1 MTFRA
6 SIFAALLFSVTL
18 SFSVCAS
25 HAQEEPQ
32 QPPPDNPQQPPP
44 DNSDP
49 FPGGPP
55 KPAGSAL
62 PAFGLNSEGTLQDD
76 YSPLTGMQNT
86 TLGFPEIRH
95 SYWVPGAQFSTN
107 IQSNP
112 NGNYGGDSW
121 TTTNYFAG
129 NLSLV
134 QAWNHSMLAV
144 NYSGGGFFSNIAGQG
159 SGFYQTLAAAQN
171 YRTERWLV
179 QIVDSFSYIPQS
191 AFGFGGGTGLGIPG
205 VGGSLG
211 TTIPSLGGNYVPN
224 QSVFGVGPYYNN
236 VAALQLSYALTR
248 RSSITLAGSYGFLDF
263 SQPGNIDS
271 NTTVGSIGY
280 NYVLSRNDTVGLVY
294 RYSDYRYPGNPQAYG
309 DHVFSVAYGRKV
321 TGHIGLRIFVGPEI
335 TNYRVPIGNTSQTT
349 GFSTTASLIYGFE
362 RGSLTLG
369 YIHGLSSG
377 SGVLIGSILD
387 QFNAG
392 FSHRIT
398 RAWTGGLNLGYAR
411 NSPPSGTAAA
421 GYPAYNDLFFTA
433 NLSRPIGRYVNFA
446 TAYTATR
453 TNYSGAGCTGPTCA
467 TAASTTYSAF
477 TVNLSWHPRPFV
489 LR

>member
-6 SIFAALLFSVTL
+6 SIFVALLFSVTL
-18 SFSVCAS
+18 SFGVCAS
-25 HAQEEPQ
+25 RAQEEPQ

-44 DNSDP
+44 DNPEP

-55 KPAGSAL
+55 KPAGSAF
-62 PAFGLNSEGTLQDD
+62 PAFDLNGGGELQDD

-95 SYWVPGAQFSTN
+95 SYWVPGAQFSSN

-112 NGNYGGDSW
+112 GNVYGGNSW

-134 QAWNHSMLAV
+134 EAWNRNMLAI
-144 NYSGGGFFSNIAGQG
+144 NYSGGGYLSNIAGQG
-159 SGFYQTLAAAQN
+159 SGYYQELAAAQN
-171 YRTERWLV
+171 YRSERWLV
-179 QIVDSFSYIPQS
+179 QLVDRFSYIPQS
-191 AFGFGGGTGLGIPG
+191 AFGFGGGTGLGVPG

-248 RSSITLAGSYGFLDF
+248 RGSITVSGSYGFLDF

-280 NYVLSRNDTVGLVY
+280 NYALSRNDTVGLVY
-294 RYSDYRYPGNPQAYG
+294 RYSDYRYPGNPQAYA
-309 DHVFSVAYGRKV
+309 DHVVSIAYGRKV
-321 TGHIGLRIFVGPEI
+321 TGRIGLRIFVGPEI
-335 TNYRVPIGNTSQTT
+335 TEYRVPIGNASRTT
-349 GFSTTASLIYGFE
+349 GFSTSATMTYGFE
-362 RGSLTLG
+362 RGNFTLG
-369 YIHGLSSG
+369 YIHGLSGG

-387 QFNAG
+387 QANA
-392 FSHRIT
+392 SVTRQIT
-398 RAWTGGLNLGYAR
+398 RTWTQPITTGFLVATSLA
-411 NSPPSGTAAA
+411 PLAA
-421 GYPAYNDLFFTA
+421 T
-433 NLSRPIGRYVNFA
+433 
-446 TAYTATR
+446 
-453 TNYSGAGCTGPTCA
+453 
-467 TAASTTYSAF
+467 
-477 TVNLSWHPRPFV
+477 
-489 LR
+489 